1 MLLTSLILVHRTA
14 NVEKA
19 PMGCDA
25 NNDACQGFLVCINNQ
40 CVADDDTGRNGV
52 DTRNW
57 YVMVVTGTS
66 QLKTHVH
73 YKAEKNNGQ
82 NANDACCHCGGG
94 RTGGAT
100 TGGCT
105 DLNVGSM
112 PRAKVST
119 GHEVN
124 EGWCELRGDDY
135 ANTFTGKNCQ

>member
-73 YKAEKNNGQ
+73 YKA
-82 NANDACCHCGGG
+82 
-94 RTGGAT
+94 AT
-100 TGGCT
+100 MKKTT
-105 DLNVGSM
+105 VRM
-112 PRAKVST
+112 PMTHVAIV
-119 GHEVN
+119 EADV
-124 EGWCELRGDDY
+124 
-135 ANTFTGKNCQ
+135 